1 MCPVQEGHRGREE
14 ILWDCNIYRLHSGQ
28 SFRTHTNSV
37 HWLSMETRGT
47 THAPV
52 LWIDCHIQDM
62 RSYTK
67 LSAWLFL
74 VLWFHFRS
82 SSLSVPWSQTVRE
95 KLAEETR
102 KSTWRTKIEKKKH
115 SGFLLSSEKWY
126 LYTPDKKV
134 VTWLKLSK
142 QIKSSSNWSDLFVCF
157 VSVNRNYLLDKKY
170 LLRFPLCLVTLDYF
184 LLFSLLSVWMY
195 CI

>member
-1 MCPVQEGHRGREE
+1 MEKPAFQ
-14 ILWDCNIYRLHSGQ
+14 SGGI
-28 SFRTHTNSV
+28 V
-37 HWLSMETRGT
+37 
-47 THAPV
+47 
-52 LWIDCHIQDM
+52 WIDCHIQDM

-67 LSAWLFL
+67 LSACFFL

-82 SSLSVPWSQTVRE
+82 SSLSAPWSQTVRE
-95 KLAEETR
+95 KLAEEKR

-157 VSVNRNYLLDKKY
+157 VSVTRNYLWIKNIFYAFHCASLHLIMFFFLCCLFECTAY
-170 LLRFPLCLVTLDYF
+170 NFVMRTASLTVMVPL
-184 LLFSLLSVWMY
+184 S
-195 CI
+195 